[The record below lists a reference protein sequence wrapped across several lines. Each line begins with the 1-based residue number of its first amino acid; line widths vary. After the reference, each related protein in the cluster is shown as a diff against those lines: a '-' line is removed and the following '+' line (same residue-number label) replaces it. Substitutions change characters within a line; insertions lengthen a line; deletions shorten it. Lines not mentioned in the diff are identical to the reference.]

1 MIPCPIPDGKQIPF
15 RAAGILNSKKGNRYT
30 TPARRDGVTDY
41 VNEKRLEERRE
52 EIRDDGSLGVWKH
65 LLPWEKAALPP
76 DTDEKRAAEEILC
89 AYMDKHGIEL

>member
-15 RAAGILNSKKGNRYT
+15 RAAILLDSKKGNRYT

-41 VNEKRLEERRE
+41 VNEKR
-52 EIRDDGSLGVWKH
+52 
-65 LLPWEKAALPP
+65 
-76 DTDEKRAAEEILC
+76 AAEEILC